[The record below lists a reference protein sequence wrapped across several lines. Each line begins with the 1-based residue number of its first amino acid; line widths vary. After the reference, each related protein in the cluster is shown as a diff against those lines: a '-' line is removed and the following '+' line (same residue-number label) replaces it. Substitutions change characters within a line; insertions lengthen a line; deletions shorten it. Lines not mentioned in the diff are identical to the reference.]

1 MSNLKTA
8 RTKFNAI
15 FEELFIANTSNVKQE
30 SGIGNLIRIKKKFYE
45 KNVKFILDTEINEI
59 IQEHEDNNNENLL
72 IEVFDKLYDFFSQ
85 YISQDTGT
93 IFFNNEQNKTNK
105 YAELFS
111 ENTDVKLFWKTDGLY
126 YVKSERIFK
135 NLEFK
140 QKKFTINSNNIK
152 SYYGD
157 DLDILI
163 DASKINTAGTNEK
176 KELELIFS
184 GKTEDDKYKF
194 YIKYVDNSKEN
205 KEINKIEKE
214 NHNKLLRENFLDE
227 NFVNEILKIYKKE
240 REFDYFINK
249 DVKSFLKEQL
259 NIYMYNYI
267 YKNCENETKNP
278 YTKERFEQIQ
288 LIKKLASKIIDKIA
302 DFENELVRIWQKP
315 KFAFNTNYVI
325 SFDRIYKLNPQ
336 LALELL
342 NNEKQK
348 QEWRD
353 LGILKEEVKSTPNLK
368 FAIDTKYYDNDTKL
382 KILSLF
388 DNIDEQTDGV
398 LIKSDNWQALNTI
411 LPKYREK
418 IDLIYIDPPFN
429 TGSDF
434 AYKDKFQD
442 STWLTLMENRLQLA
456 KELLSD
462 KGSFY
467 LHLDN
472 KADYYG
478 RILMNNVYGSL
489 NFRNEIIW
497 HKGREGSGDT
507 NLPTEYQVIFLYKNN
522 NQFIWHSPRGP
533 YSEGTLKNIK
543 KDDCGWYYTRG
554 KGIDAR
560 GSLKTYVSYDLDKT
574 KEEIIKNLTNEKCT
588 NGALIGDLWKGLG
601 SQNEYGF
608 ETGKPEKLLKR
619 IIQASSNQDSIV
631 MDFFSG
637 SGTTIATAHKLGRKW
652 IGIEMGEHFY
662 NVIMPRLKG
671 VLSACG
677 EHEPCG
683 ISKDDDVN
691 WQGGGIFKYYEL
703 ESYEDV
709 LSKMSYD
716 DELNN
721 GFYIFDKKYI
731 EDVVKVNE
739 EEKKFDIIL
748 DDLYTNK
755 KIDLAETISNITGL
769 KIKEFKASEN
779 SFILENGKKFKFD
792 YNSNNEDDKIELL
805 RIIKRYIWW

>member
-1 MSNLKTA
+1 M
-8 RTKFNAI
+8 
-15 FEELFIANTSNVKQE
+15 
-30 SGIGNLIRIKKKFYE
+30 
-45 KNVKFILDTEINEI
+45 
-59 IQEHEDNNNENLL
+59 
-72 IEVFDKLYDFFSQ
+72 
-85 YISQDTGT
+85 
-93 IFFNNEQNKTNK
+93 
-105 YAELFS
+105 
-111 ENTDVKLFWKTDGLY
+111 
-126 YVKSERIFK
+126 
-135 NLEFK
+135 EFK

-214 NHNKLLRENFLDE
+214 NHNKLLKENFLDE

-315 KFAFNTNYVI
+315 KFVFNTNYVI
-325 SFDRIYKLNPQ
+325 SFDKIYKLNPQ

-353 LGILKEEVKSTPNLK
+353 LGILKEEVKITPNLK

-388 DNIDEQTDGV
+388 DNIDEQTDGA

-467 LHLDN
+467 LHLDEN
-472 KADYYG
+472 ADYMG
-478 RILMNNVYGSL
+478 RILMDEIFGKNHFV
-489 NFRNEIIW
+489 NEIIW
-497 HKGREGSGDT
+497 HYKSFHGQVDTYFPKKHDTIFYYRKSNNINFILKRNEEISIEELSDFKNWGKYVVNGNEIRGDNMPQDVRFKRNIDAFIKKNGRE
-507 NLPTEYQVIFLYKNN
+507 PT
-522 NQFIWHSPRGP
+522 
-533 YSEGTLKNIK
+533 
-543 KDDCGWYYTRG
+543 KDDIVYTMQ
-554 KGIDAR
+554 
-560 GSLKTYVSYDLDKT
+560 SQSYDDVWNIPYIDPKDK
-574 KEEIIKNLTNEKCT
+574 KEK
-588 NGALIGDLWKGLG
+588 IGYDT
-601 SQNEYGF
+601 Q
-608 ETGKPEKLLKR
+608 KPERLLKR
-619 IIQASSNQDSIV
+619 IIENTVDYKII

-637 SGTTIATAHKLGRKW
+637 SGTTIATAHKLGKKW
-652 IGIEMGEHFY
+652 IGVEIGKIFY
-662 NVIMPRLKG
+662 EKYNAIKTFKNKKLKDFKVIKIIKENKENITAIVELTGILGRLKIILAG
-671 VLSACG
+671 CG

-691 WQGGGIFKYYEL
+691 WQGGGMFKYYEL

-731 EDVVKVNE
+731 EDVVKVDE